1 MAGQNAMSLADFA
14 LLAAQFALL
23 SLLSIGGYATVLP
36 DVHRQLVVERGW
48 LDDAGFAQAVA
59 LGQSAPGP
67 NIMIIGVL
75 GWLAAGPLGL
85 LACLGGI
92 LLPSTLLVW
101 RVSRWAGQNRRHPL
115 LLAFQTGAAPLVLG
129 LTLASGWLLA
139 RPVLSEQRPAAGL
152 LLLAVCAIGSAWRP
166 RLPPLAWLL
175 VGAVLGGLGL
185 V

>member
-1 MAGQNAMSLADFA
+1 MSLGDFL

-23 SLLSIGGYATVLP
+23 SLLTIGGYATVLP
-36 DVHRQLVVERGW
+36 EVHRQLVAERGW
-48 LDDAGFAQAVA
+48 LSDAGFAQGVA

-67 NIMIIGVL
+67 NIMVIGVL
-75 GWLAAGPLGL
+75 GYLAAGPLGL

-101 RVSRWAGQNRRHPL
+101 RVSRWARANRGHRWL
-115 LLAFQTGAAPLVLG
+115 IAFQIGAAPLVLG

-139 RPVLSEQRPAAGL
+139 RPVLDSQRLAAGL
-152 LLLAVCAIGSAWRP
+152 LLLAGVALGSAWRP
-166 RLPPLAWLL
+166 KWPPLLWLL
-175 VGAVLGGLGL
+175 AGAGFGVLGL

>member
-1 MAGQNAMSLADFA
+1 MAMTWTDLP

-36 DVHRQLVVERGW
+36 DVHRQLVLERGW
-48 LDDAGFAQAVA
+48 LDDAGFAQSVA

-67 NIMIIGVL
+67 NIMVIGVL
-75 GWLAAGPLGL
+75 GWMAAGPLGL

-101 RVSRWAGQNRRHPL
+101 RVSRWARDNGQNPL
-115 LLAFQTGAAPLVLG
+115 LRAFQIGTAPLVLG

-139 RPVLSEQRPAAGL
+139 RPLLVSERVAGGMLLLGVVAAGS
-152 LLLAVCAIGSAWRP
+152 AIRP
-166 RLPPLAWLL
+166 KWAPLMWI
-175 VGAVLGGLGL
+175 GLGAL
-185 V
+185 AGMLEWV

>member
-1 MAGQNAMSLADFA
+1 MSLAEFG

-36 DVHRQLVVERGW
+36 EVQRQLVVERGW
-48 LDDAGFAQAVA
+48 LSDAGFAQTVA

-67 NIMIIGVL
+67 NIMVIGVL
-75 GWLAAGPLGL
+75 GWVAAGPLGL

-101 RVSRWAGQNRRHPL
+101 RVSRWAGANREHPL

-139 RPVLSEQRPAAGL
+139 KPVLDADRSAAGL
-152 LLLAVCAIGSAWRP
+152 ALLALVALGSAWRP
-166 RLPPLAWLL
+166 RSPPLVWLVL
-175 VGAVLGGLGL
+175 GFALGGLGL